1 MGLIAALN
9 EAGFEEFSD
18 FVEAF
23 EDKDENDSFLFT
35 AIETV
40 LSSLKID
47 YIQPDNIKIF
57 KLIHSNISVRNA
69 KKRFHPNNLNL
80 KVTKEQ
86 IKSARIEFHELC
98 PSIFTN
104 EQNEDGD
111 LAILKAIDINNDNHG
126 LLVLLLDTWNRYKI
140 EHKMPL
146 LPIFDFWN
154 NRYKFA
160 KRLKQKNGKILVD
173 KIKNGLENFNKRLIQ
188 IDIPKNNK

>member
-104 EQNEDGD
+104 EQNTKDGD
-111 LAILKAIDINNDNHG
+111 LATLKAIDRNNGSHG
-126 LLVLLLDTWNRYKI
+126 LL
-140 EHKMPL
+140 
-146 LPIFDFWN
+146 
-154 NRYKFA
+154 
-160 KRLKQKNGKILVD
+160 
-173 KIKNGLENFNKRLIQ
+173 
-188 IDIPKNNK
+188 